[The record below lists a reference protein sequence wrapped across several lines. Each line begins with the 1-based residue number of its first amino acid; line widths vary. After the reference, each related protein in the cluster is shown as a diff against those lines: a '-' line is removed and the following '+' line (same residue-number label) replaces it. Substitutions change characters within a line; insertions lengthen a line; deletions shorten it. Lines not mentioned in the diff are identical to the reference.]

1 MPSDGKTRFAMAA
14 LQPGTRLNDTYEID
28 AHVASGGMGEVYRGH
43 NIETGEPVAIKAV
56 LPELARDEAIF
67 ALFKKEAT
75 VLGRLRH
82 DTIVRY
88 YSFSRDPAL
97 GVPYLAMEF
106 VEGIALSERI
116 AQRPLGTREAAVLF
130 TRVAAGLA
138 VAHQAGVIHR
148 DLSPDNII
156 LSNGDVRHPRIID
169 FGIARSARPGEG
181 TLIGSGFAGKF
192 DFVSPEQ
199 LGLAGGEV
207 TGRSDIYSLALV
219 MIAALKGKALDMG
232 GTHVAVIEK
241 RRSVPDLEGLDPSLL
256 PLLRSMLAPDPAD
269 RPESAVA
276 VANWLRSILAGQP
289 ATVLPAA
296 SAAAVSE
303 SPFGPA
309 PHTPAGRT
317 YAAPTA
323 AQPDGAAAAATPP
336 ARRFGTALA
345 AGLVAVVLIGG
356 AGAAYLGGLFDRKA
370 DGEVAV
376 AQSAPA
382 PAAEIAQDAAT
393 VTTVEPEAA
402 AGKSDALAG
411 VTQPAAPA
419 VTSQP
424 PAAAARTEAP
434 AVATTDAAAAAPTD
448 AAVVPSAASN
458 GPADGAPAGA
468 EEQHAAVVQPTLRP
482 LRPPHRRTAIAS
494 LPRSPGRAA
503 IRSRCAASRRPRRCS
518 GRSRGRMSTWAA
530 ARR

>member
-1 MPSDGKTRFAMAA
+1 MPSDGKTRFALAA

-56 LPELARDEAIF
+56 LPELARDAAIF

-88 YSFSRDPAL
+88 YSFSRDPVL

-106 VEGIALSERI
+106 VEGIALSERVGS
-116 AQRPLGTREAAVLF
+116 ARSARARPPCCSPASPPASPCGTRP
-130 TRVAAGLA
+130 
-138 VAHQAGVIHR
+138 GVIHR

-156 LSNGDVRHPRIID
+156 LSNGDVRQPRIID
-169 FGIARSARPGEG
+169 FGIARSVRPGEG

-199 LGLAGGEV
+199 LGLSGGEV
-207 TGRSDIYSLALV
+207 TCRSDIYSLALV
-219 MIAALKGKALDMG
+219 MIAALKGRALDMG

-256 PLLRSMLAPDPAD
+256 PLLRSMLAPDPAG

-296 SAAAVSE
+296 PAAAVSE

-309 PHTPAGRT
+309 PRYAGR
-317 YAAPTA
+317 APLRRT
-323 AQPDGAAAAATPP
+323 DSGAA
-336 ARRFGTALA
+336 RRRR
-345 AGLVAVVLIGG
+345 GG
-356 AGAAYLGGLFDRKA
+356 GHAAGAALRDCLGGGSR
-370 DGEVAV
+370 G
-376 AQSAPA
+376 
-382 PAAEIAQDAAT
+382 
-393 VTTVEPEAA
+393 
-402 AGKSDALAG
+402 
-411 VTQPAAPA
+411 
-419 VTSQP
+419 
-424 PAAAARTEAP
+424 
-434 AVATTDAAAAAPTD
+434 
-448 AAVVPSAASN
+448 
-458 GPADGAPAGA
+458 
-468 EEQHAAVVQPTLRP
+468 
-482 LRPPHRRTAIAS
+482 
-494 LPRSPGRAA
+494 GRAD
-503 IRSRCAASRRPRRCS
+503 RRGRRCLSRRPFRPEG
-518 GRSRGRMSTWAA
+518 GRRGRGCAVCA
-530 ARR
+530 CARGR

>member
-1 MPSDGKTRFAMAA
+1 MPSDGKTRFALAA

-116 AQRPLGTREAAVLF
+116 AKRPLGTREAAVLF

-169 FGIARSARPGEG
+169 FGIARSVRPGEG

-256 PLLRSMLAPDPAD
+256 PLLRSMLAPDPAG

-276 VANWLRSILAGQP
+276 VANWLRSI
-289 ATVLPAA
+289 
-296 SAAAVSE
+296 SRR
-303 SPFGPA
+303 
-309 PHTPAGRT
+309 PAG
-317 YAAPTA
+317 
-323 AQPDGAAAAATPP
+323 DGAPGCLGCSGVRIAIRTCTPYACRQDLRRTDSGA
-336 ARRFGTALA
+336 ARRRR
-345 AGLVAVVLIGG
+345 GG
-356 AGAAYLGGLFDRKA
+356 GHAAGAALRDCLGGGSRGGRADRR
-370 DGEVAV
+370 GRRCLSRRPFRPEGGRRGRGC
-376 AQSAPA
+376 
-382 PAAEIAQDAAT
+382 AACACARGRDR
-393 VTTVEPEAA
+393 
-402 AGKSDALAG
+402 AGRGNCD
-411 VTQPAAPA
+411 
-419 VTSQP
+419 
-424 PAAAARTEAP
+424 
-434 AVATTDAAAAAPTD
+434 
-448 AAVVPSAASN
+448 
-458 GPADGAPAGA
+458 
-468 EEQHAAVVQPTLRP
+468 
-482 LRPPHRRTAIAS
+482 HRRTGSDGRQKRCS
-494 LPRSPGRAA
+494 LPGR
-503 IRSRCAASRRPRRCS
+503 RSRPRLQ
-518 GRSRGRMSTWAA
+518 
-530 ARR
+530 